1 MKFYKSDLD
10 GVWVIQP
17 NIYKDNRGQF
27 LETFRKEIFRQQGVL
42 FDYVQDNISTSSQG
56 TIRGLHY
63 QREPHAQAKLVMA
76 VHGDILDVA
85 VDLRKAS
92 DTFGQ
97 SFSTIL
103 SSKNRKMMLVPPGF
117 AHGFSVLSEEATVY
131 YKCNAY
137 YRKESERGVRWNDPA
152 LDIDWGVEETILS
165 EKDQQLPLLK
175 DLPDADLF

>member
-17 NIYKDNRGQF
+17 NIYTDNRGQF

-42 FDYVQDNISTSSQG
+42 FDYVQDNISTSARG

-63 QREPHAQAKLVMA
+63 QTVPHAQAKLVMA
-76 VHGDILDVA
+76 VHGTIRDVA
-85 VDLRKAS
+85 VDLRKS
-92 DTFGQ
+92 SKTFGE
-97 SFSTIL
+97 SFSTVL
-103 SSKNRKMMLVPPGF
+103 SSENRKMMLVPPGF

-137 YRKESERGVRWNDPA
+137 YDKDSERGVRWNDPA
-152 LDIDWGVEETILS
+152 LSINWDVDNPILS
-165 EKDQQLPLLK
+165 KKDKQLPLLK
-175 DLPDADLF
+175 DLQQADLF